1 MNDSTAWK
9 KLIKL
14 IAEKV
19 ANEVKQPKKEN
30 ESNHLRS
37 V

>member
-9 KLIKL
+9 NLIKL

-19 ANEVKQPKKEN
+19 ANEVKQQKKQN

-37 V
+37 I